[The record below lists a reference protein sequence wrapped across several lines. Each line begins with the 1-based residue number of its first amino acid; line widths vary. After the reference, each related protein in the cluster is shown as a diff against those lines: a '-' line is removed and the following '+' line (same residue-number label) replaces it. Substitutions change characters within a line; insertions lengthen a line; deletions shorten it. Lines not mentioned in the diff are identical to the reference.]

1 MYNKNVERE
10 LIKMNRK
17 TIIEWYDGAEYEI
30 IPTYDS
36 FIGLINVD
44 IRKVEYPHRKFFRT
58 ILVKCKVFNPDNYDS
73 IEEGCQYCFK
83 NYIEEYEH
91 FKEKQKKLEKFFE
104 NA

>member
-1 MYNKNVERE
+1 MK
-10 LIKMNRK
+10 KK
-17 TIIEWYDGAEYEI
+17 KIIEWYDGAEYEI
-30 IPTYDS
+30 IPTYDN
-36 FIGLINVD
+36 FIGFINVD

-91 FKEKQKKLEKFFE
+91 FREKQKKLEKFFE